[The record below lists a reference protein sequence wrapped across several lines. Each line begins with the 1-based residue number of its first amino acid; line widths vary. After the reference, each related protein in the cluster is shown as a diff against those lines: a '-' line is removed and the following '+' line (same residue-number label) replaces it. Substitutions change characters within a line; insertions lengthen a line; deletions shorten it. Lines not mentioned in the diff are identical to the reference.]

1 MNPASTLVREIMSRD
16 VVTVVPDDDLATA
29 LARMTDAAVRRLPVV
44 EQHKDEVVVVGIV
57 SDRDVRL
64 ATNSPYV
71 FGNTGDVVTQL
82 RALKVRT
89 IMSTDVATVVPTAT
103 VVEAARIMLER
114 RVGGLPVVLFSAGQ
128 PCLVGVVTRGDILAH
143 LVAWAEALA
152 PTPRGPAVDLLD
164 VASDEA

>member
-1 MNPASTLVREIMSRD
+1 MNPASTLVRDIMSRD
-16 VVTVVPDDDLATA
+16 VVTVMPEDDLATA

-44 EQHKDEVVVVGIV
+44 EEHKDEVVVVGIV

-71 FGNTGDVVTQL
+71 FGDTADVVAQL

-89 IMSTDVATVVPTAT
+89 IMSSDVATVVPTAM

-114 RVGGLPVVLFSAGQ
+114 RVGGLPVVLFSSGR
-128 PCLVGVVTRGDILAH
+128 PCLVGIVTRGDILAH
-143 LVAWAEALA
+143 LVAWADELA
-152 PTPRGPAVDLLD
+152 PPPAELLTESAD
-164 VASDEA
+164 VAADGR